1 VRSDGVGSASESRR
15 EVIRRTEIALLTGPT
30 LYRSIF
36 SLTNRKHHCRLCGR
50 IVCSLAPTS
59 QAILA
64 LTAPTPTLTPSIM
77 PDTRHVNPRT
87 GLPLGTRRET
97 CSLLLVADYRTGR
110 GQEVD
115 ENFVGWMQMG
125 NRKNVEVAESSS
137 PSSSSSTTAA
147 SARRP
152 DEVQV
157 KGVRTCRECWQ
168 TVSRKQKMAD
178 RNQVDKFTRLYAVS
192 LGGCEGVHTVEA
204 DDGCSLTGPQIS
216 RGRDQ

>member
-1 VRSDGVGSASESRR
+1 MRFDGAGFASEFRR
-15 EVIRRTEIALLTGPT
+15 GDSSKHKNHPPLNDSAI
-30 LYRSIF
+30 YRSIF

-77 PDTRHVNPRT
+77 PDTRNVNPRT
-87 GLPLGTRRET
+87 GLPSGTRRET

-125 NRKNVEVAESSS
+125 NRKNVEVAD
-137 PSSSSSTTAA
+137 PSSTSTAA

-178 RNQVDKFTRLYAVS
+178 RHQVDKFTRLYAVS
-192 LGGCEGVHTVEA
+192 LGGC
-204 DDGCSLTGPQIS
+204 DGAYDLS
-216 RGRDQ
+216 

>member
-1 VRSDGVGSASESRR
+1 MQDTDLPSDCGRV
-15 EVIRRTEIALLTGPT
+15 LD
-30 LYRSIF
+30 RSIF

-59 QAILA
+59 PAILA
-64 LTAPTPTLTPSIM
+64 LTAPAPTLTPSLM
-77 PDTRHVNPRT
+77 PDTRNVNPRT

-137 PSSSSSTTAA
+137 SSSATTTTA

-178 RNQVDKFTRLYAVS
+178 RNQVDKFTKLYTVS
-192 LGGCEGVHTVEA
+192 LGRCV
-204 DDGCSLTGPQIS
+204 
-216 RGRDQ
+216 RGRGGLWS